1 MRFKKIFF
9 IAAFCVASLAVAAQQ
24 SFTMDLYS
32 GRPTVKGTDKN
43 DTARVY
49 VYLPDASRSTGRAV
63 LILPGGGY
71 EWLAID
77 NEGHGLAPFFNDLGI
92 AAIVL
97 KYRMP
102 HGKPQV
108 SISDAEEAMRLIR
121 HSAQQWHINANDV
134 GVMGSSAGGHL
145 AATISTLSKDD
156 VRPNFQILFYP
167 LLTMMPGKTHKG
179 GHDNFLGN
187 KAKTK
192 DERLYSPEQQVS
204 RHTPRALIMFGE
216 KDDLVPTWN
225 GTNYYLELYRHDV
238 PASIFI
244 YPNVGH
250 GFGSTNNGSTNLC
263 KWADMRSWLQSF

>member
-1 MRFKKIFF
+1 MNLKKIFIF
-9 IAAFCVASLAVAAQQ
+9 ASFCAMSLSLSAQQ
-24 SFTMDLYS
+24 SFTLDLYS
-32 GRPTVKGTDKN
+32 GKPKVKSSDAK
-43 DTARVY
+43 DTARVW
-49 VYLPDASRSTGRAV
+49 VYLPEETRNTGRAI

-145 AATISTLSKDD
+145 AATIT
-156 VRPNFQILFYP
+156 VE
-167 LLTMMPGKTHKG
+167 G
-179 GHDNFLGN
+179 
-187 KAKTK
+187 
-192 DERLYSPEQQVS
+192 
-204 RHTPRALIMFGE
+204 
-216 KDDLVPTWN
+216 
-225 GTNYYLELYRHDV
+225 
-238 PASIFI
+238 
-244 YPNVGH
+244 
-250 GFGSTNNGSTNLC
+250 
-263 KWADMRSWLQSF
+263 